1 VHPAF
6 ARPGMGANTEQI
18 GQRIADR
25 VSAEA
30 TS

>member
-1 VHPAF
+1 
-6 ARPGMGANTEQI
+6 MGANTEQI

-30 TS
+30 TSWLGSLSPDR